1 MLSSPKNLTEKLK
14 ISMSKLLR
22 LTKKIICSLFKYYN
36 LELFK
41 EFILKLK
48 NQQFENFYTKITNM
62 KFKNPT
68 Y

>member
-22 LTKKIICSLFKYYN
+22 LTKKIIYSLFKYYN